1 MGEERKCISCVRKC
15 IVNNLLIIYF
25 VWFFGLLEVGWGYS
39 FFFFLLWGSIYYKKN
54 GLFILVLDILKC
66 FLGVVLIFLIVI
78 INEIGCC
85 MMFD

>member
-39 FFFFLLWGSIYYKKN
+39 FFFFLLWGSIYNKKW
-54 GLFILVLDILKC
+54 FIYFSVRYFEVFFGSC
-66 FLGVVLIFLIVI
+66 FDF
-78 INEIGCC
+78 
-85 MMFD
+85 FDCYY